1 MEYGGGGKSPFYQFV
16 MVQEFSYAA
25 KSSGSNAYFY
35 HHLGVIQYQLKEYEE
50 AIRQFKKALSRESDL
65 ADARFY
71 MGECYL
77 KLGDKEKAIEEF
89 RATLELDPNYLSAR
103 AKLDMLNAR
112 IEG

>member
-1 MEYGGGGKSPFYQFV
+1 MA
-16 MVQEFSYAA
+16 EFRIAA
-25 KSSGSNAYFY
+25 KASGSNAYFY
-35 HHLGVIQYQLKEYEE
+35 HHLGVVQYQMKNYDE
-50 AIRQFKKALSRESDL
+50 AIEQFRKALSKEPRL

-77 KLGDKEKAIEEF
+77 KLGDKEKAIKEF

-103 AKLDMLNAR
+103 AKLSVLGVN